1 MKISNVYVGGWFQ
14 RTMLQ
19 LSEIYD
25 FLRDCKTQLNLD
37 TNKLNE
43 FRKGLEI
50 GRIDYGVAGEEYV
63 EFTTALNI
71 RVKIFEDGLI
81 ILNNQLV
88 SEDTLFA
95 DIDHATDYYEK
106 RLSPAINYLFSLG
119 APVPKELA
127 NIETIYPYFIVCENA
142 TKEEMES
149 LISRTEKQ
157 KYFEFNNEK
166 YDVTRG
172 DKYYFINN
180 KSQTIG
186 NIERYIEE
194 QIFIREYKGQL
205 HSYLNLHRIIWEKID
220 KVKENARV
228 KGSDIVKFN
237 SKLEGYAKTI
247 NLIDGRINQMSTY
260 LPTREKIAKG
270 DKELAEFLAISGYR
284 YETLKDTLDYIKS
297 LWTMTKNYVVSAQK
311 LFNDLQSDITN
322 KSISNL
328 TIVTSMGVGASLID
342 LFTSSRPSLSL
353 FGIIYFFALAII
365 GWCVNKIMSVIA
377 KNRIYEVND
386 IEYDKDI
393 KWNDTLIQLK
403 HF

>member
-1 MKISNVYVGGWFQ
+1 MNISNVYIGGWFQ

-25 FLRDCKTQLNLD
+25 FLRDCKTQLDLD
-37 TNKLNE
+37 PEKLNE
-43 FRKGLEI
+43 FRKKLEI
-50 GRIDYGVAGEEYV
+50 GKIDYGVAGEEYI

-71 RVKIFEDGLI
+71 KIKIFEDGLI
-81 ILNNQLV
+81 ILNNQVV

-95 DIDHATDYYEK
+95 DIDHATDYYEN

-127 NIETIYPYFIVCENA
+127 GIETIYPYFIVCNNA
-142 TKEEMES
+142 TKEEMDE
-149 LISRTEKQ
+149 LLARTEKQ
-157 KYFEFNNEK
+157 KYFEFKNTK

-180 KSQTIG
+180 KGQTLN

-205 HSYLNLHRIIWEKID
+205 HRYLNLHRIIWEKID
-220 KVKENARV
+220 AVKEKARV

-237 SKLEGYAKTI
+237 SKLDGYAKTI

-260 LPTREKIAKG
+260 IPTREKIAKG
-270 DKELAEFLAISGYR
+270 DKELSEFLAISGYR

-297 LWTMTKNYVVSAQK
+297 LWTMTKNYVTSAQK

-328 TIVTSMGVGASLID
+328 TIVTSMGVGASIID
-342 LFTSSRPSLSL
+342 LFTSSKPSLSL
-353 FGIIYFFALAII
+353 FGFIYFFALAVI
-365 GWCVNKIMSVIA
+365 GWLVNKAMTSIA
-377 KNRIYEVND
+377 KNRIYEIND
-386 IEYDKDI
+386 IDYDKDI
-393 KWNDTLIQLK
+393 K
-403 HF
+403 

>member
-205 HSYLNLHRIIWEKID
+205 HRYLNLHRIIWEKID

-247 NLIDGRINQMSTY
+247 NLIEGRINQMSTY

-342 LFTSSRPSLSL
+342 LFTSSRPSFSL

-393 KWNDTLIQLK
+393 K
-403 HF
+403 